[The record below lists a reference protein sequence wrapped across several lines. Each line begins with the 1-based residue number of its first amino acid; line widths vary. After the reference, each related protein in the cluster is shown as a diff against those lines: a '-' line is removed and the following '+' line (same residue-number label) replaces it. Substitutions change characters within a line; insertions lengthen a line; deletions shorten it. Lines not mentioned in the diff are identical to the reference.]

1 MTYLLIALISYLLG
15 SLPFSYFIGEKFFGT
30 DIRSKG
36 SGNPGTTNA
45 FRSFG
50 AKAGILTL
58 ILDVFKGALAVII
71 GSYLGGANGAL
82 IALLFAPIGHIFSFI
97 LKFKGGKGMATTAG
111 ALIAFDYRVTLVL
124 LVIFLIVFFTSRIVS
139 LSSITTAAFATFV
152 VLYFYGKSYF
162 ALVILI
168 LSILIIVKH
177 RANISRLINK
187 TEKKMF

>member
-1 MTYLLIALISYLLG
+1 MTYLFIALISYLLG

-58 ILDVFKGALAVII
+58 VLDVLKGSLAVII
-71 GSYLGGANGAL
+71 GSYLGGEKGAL
-82 IALLFAPIGHIFSFI
+82 IALLIAPIGHIFSCI

-111 ALIAFDYRVTLVL
+111 ALITFDYKIALVL
-124 LVIFLIVFFTSRIVS
+124 LVVFLIVFFTSRIVS
-139 LSSITTAAFATFV
+139 LASITTAAFANFV
-152 VLYFYGKSYF
+152 ALYFYGRSYF
-162 ALVILI
+162 TLVILM

-177 RANISRLINK
+177 RENISRLINK